1 MITLTKKELAELSGY
16 TYRRLYDID
25 ALLPGDEKL
34 FVKAED
40 GKYRLDLFIRRWV
53 TYNKNTNDIGEKSLE
68 EIKAIHEQVK
78 TQKTEL
84 EVARMRGQLV
94 DVDDVRREW
103 GNVAATVSQN
113 ILRLP
118 TKIAPQVIGM
128 SNMDLISGI
137 IDRELRLT
145 LEHIADTPL
154 PEYTPAE
161 SETEDEEEE
170 AMKTGSMFGWNVPG
184 ADPKNYDMDG
194 KPMKPKDRG
203 DAR

>member
-1 MITLTKKELAELSGY
+1 MTKKELAELSGY

-25 ALLPGDEKL
+25 ATLAGDEKL

-53 TYNKNTNDIGEKSLE
+53 NYNKGVNDIGEKSLE

-84 EVARMRGQLV
+84 EVAKMRGQLV
-94 DVDDVRREW
+94 DVDDVRRAW
-103 GNVAATVSQN
+103 GDVAANVTQN

-118 TKIAPQVIGM
+118 TKIAPQVVSMGNTEVIA
-128 SNMDLISGI
+128 GI

-145 LEHIADTPL
+145 LNNIADTPL
-154 PEYTPAE
+154 PEYTPTADD
-161 SETEDEEEE
+161 TEDEEE
-170 AMKTGSMFGWNVPG
+170 
-184 ADPKNYDMDG
+184 
-194 KPMKPKDRG
+194 
-203 DAR
+203 